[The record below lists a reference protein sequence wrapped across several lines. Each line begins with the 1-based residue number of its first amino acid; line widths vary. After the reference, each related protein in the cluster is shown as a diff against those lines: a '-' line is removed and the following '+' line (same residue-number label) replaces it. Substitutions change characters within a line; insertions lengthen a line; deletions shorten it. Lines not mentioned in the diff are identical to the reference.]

1 MCITAHREANGI
13 QTPPQKKQKK
23 TPTVVLFM
31 SHLIIKLLQS
41 VALQKKLLVA
51 SEMCDYILMRG

>member
-1 MCITAHREANGI
+1 MCITAHREADGI

-31 SHLIIKLLQS
+31 QQSLIKLLQS
-41 VALQKKLLVA
+41 VALKKKLG
-51 SEMCDYILMRG
+51 I